1 MEFRPL
7 AYFHHLFV
15 QAKRKSARMPAKRAI
30 KRCKACREE
39 AFDVGCTYNVCL
51 ACCSAP
57 PGRGDDLCALFAHR
71 EARTK
76 AEEVVAVDNA
86 DGGAKGVAQARA
98 DESVDQVVL
107 SAVMAQVAQL
117 SREVEGLREARV
129 EKRTRVETVEKK
141 EEVSVLDVVF
151 RPTMWTRAVLDG
163 AESPAE
169 AVARVDT
176 LVMAIDRHYRIG
188 DLRANGLPAN
198 ASARALEA
206 VRAVLLKIARHPEDE
221 EGLRGVLQ
229 PLGTTLYSNFLLLT
243 HGSETAGRWQAAVSD
258 RAVVDDE
265 FVAAMQALPPVLRR
279 PREEKPQDTRGRGS
293 WGGRGMQWQ
302 RGRAWS
308 GQGRG
313 RGGFERQGGRGMSEG
328 ISSRAGEGGGRSGRA
343 AGGVGGAE
351 GVKEGPPRRG

>member
-1 MEFRPL
+1 M
-7 AYFHHLFV
+7 
-15 QAKRKSARMPAKRAI
+15 
-30 KRCKACREE
+30 
-39 AFDVGCTYNVCL
+39 
-51 ACCSAP
+51 
-57 PGRGDDLCALFAHR
+57 
-71 EARTK
+71 
-76 AEEVVAVDNA
+76 DNA

-198 ASARALEA
+198 ASA
-206 VRAVLLKIARHPEDE
+206 
-221 EGLRGVLQ
+221 GV
-229 PLGTTLYSNFLLLT
+229 
-243 HGSETAGRWQAAVSD
+243 GSSASG
-258 RAVVDDE
+258 VVKNRSS
-265 FVAAMQALPPVLRR
+265 P
-279 PREEKPQDTRGRGS
+279 
-293 WGGRGMQWQ
+293 
-302 RGRAWS
+302 
-308 GQGRG
+308 RG
-313 RGGFERQGGRGMSEG
+313 RGGS
-328 ISSRAGEGGGRSGRA
+328 AWCA
-343 AGGVGGAE
+343 ATA
-351 GVKEGPPRRG
+351 RDDTL